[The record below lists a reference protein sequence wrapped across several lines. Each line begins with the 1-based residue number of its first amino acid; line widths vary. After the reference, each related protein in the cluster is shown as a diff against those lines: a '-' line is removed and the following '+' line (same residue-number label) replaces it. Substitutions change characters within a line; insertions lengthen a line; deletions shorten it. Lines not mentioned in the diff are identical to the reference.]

1 MSSMVDKIN
10 YNFTL
15 VSLKGGGPAGVQGI
29 QGIRGYNG
37 IQGMQGIK
45 GNNGASIHPGDPTD
59 MEDRIIGDIYIHDG
73 VIQQVN
79 EFNEVVDIT
88 NLNLAV
94 QSPFGVPDDDTLRT
108 INPNPEYADRKFVIG
123 ASTSDDTVNSII
135 TTDTTDPAKIYIAS
149 DNKHIKF
156 YSPDFSSLAGHIGY
170 AGSSLVMQSETG
182 SNIKVSGAGN
192 YYTEWTD
199 RYIKVNGDFSTI
211 AAFNT
216 SDIYLLLGVN
226 SDKKLAGNR
235 DGYDHD
241 KYWAIDNVSNNTL
254 FPISNDVNDIGKEQ
268 TVNGNTRIDNMYFN
282 KDSYMKF
289 VGDDTQYMNIVA
301 DKLTG
306 SPNSLPIITMSKD
319 GVAIGGL
326 KSQSG
331 QSSSAKSL
339 CEDFDTNN
347 KGFSIKLNT
356 PVNNADYGTI
366 LSMYSNTKALSALV
380 TTETNVWMRPNVI
393 QTENMFGGYYE
404 SDWTNTHHITLSQ
417 NMNADIFMREAY
429 SNLIT
434 VDRKTNILYKIPNNT
449 LHIHGADS
457 YIQNN
462 SYFGVGGDVVLS
474 GGNSINSSA
483 GENFGGNIYISGGS
497 AIRNNNGI
505 DFDSTRFGN
514 VIIGIN
520 PFHHKGGFRN
530 IYTANDN
537 KMTDTDPTG
546 VSFFDINK
554 VAVHG
559 NKIVLDSNANF
570 RVQTKGFKTKEPGSV
585 GETGRMTPWAR
596 TKDDMTL
603 QVSCINTINHSEPI
617 ILTQREICS
626 YQFMSG
632 VMQRTMRF
640 AVDTDNNI
648 EMTDISGLNLMNQLD
663 NTDGTVFFITEHV
676 WQKVGNIV
684 NVQTFG
690 RWLASK
696 PGDVNNLYHITDH
709 FFANQNTDLYASG
722 DWFTGATANRTCRNK
737 VLGKWLLNNGPT
749 YLTDHPYNTESI
761 EINTHPETMFVLP
774 VCVSGMKSSFIYGTG
789 NVFTEDSCSS
799 RDPSGSVL
807 QSGNIM
813 VGGYHDSIGIKPL
826 ANNQVTYNN
835 NFGGLING
843 DMSALHNKNYN
854 SAWMRNNEFTS
865 VSMNNLDVRFLYTD
879 IDPLYMWNDSRYKQT
894 EILQTDWEYIIP
906 DIMISNGLGNYEQVN
921 NVSTFRHSI
930 RMRPCIGAYTWIS
943 LNYSY
948 NIMSG
953 FNADDYVVQF
963 EKDGRT
969 IGGNTDIE

>member
-135 TTDTTDPAKIYIAS
+135 TVDTTDPAKIYIAS

-156 YSPDFSSLAGHIGY
+156 YNPDFSSLAGHIGY

-241 KYWAIDNVSNNTL
+241 KYWAVDNVSNNAL

-306 SPNSLPIITMSKD
+306 NPNSRPIITMSKD

-356 PVNNADYGTI
+356 PANNADYGTI
-366 LSMYSNTKALSALV
+366 LSMYSSTKVLSALV
-380 TTETNVWMRPNVI
+380 TTETNVWTNPNFEQSINV
-393 QTENMFGGYYE
+393 E

-417 NMNADIFMREAY
+417 NMNANIFMREAY

-434 VDRKTNILYKIPNNT
+434 VDRKINTHYKTPNNT

-457 YIQNN
+457 YIRNN
-462 SYFGVGGDVVLS
+462 AYFGVGGDVVLS

-483 GENFGGNIYISGGS
+483 SEYFGGNIYISGGS
-497 AIRNNNGI
+497 AMRNNNGI

-520 PFHHKGGFRN
+520 PFHHKGGFRGA
-530 IYTANDN
+530 YTADDN
-537 KMTDTDPTG
+537 KMTDTDPTD

-570 RVQTKGFKTKEPGSV
+570 RVQTKGFIAKEPDSNIAPK
-585 GETGRMTPWAR
+585 RMTPWAQ
-596 TKDDMTL
+596 TKEDTTL
-603 QVSCINTINHSEPI
+603 QVSCINTINHKEPI

-626 YQFMSG
+626 HQFMSG

-640 AVDTDNNI
+640 TVDANNNI

-663 NTDGTVFFITEHV
+663 NTNGTVFFITEHV
-676 WQKVGNIV
+676 WQKVGNVV

-696 PGDVNNLYHITDH
+696 PGDTNNLYHITDH
-709 FFANQNTDLYASG
+709 FFANQNTNLYAIG
-722 DWFTGATANRTCRNK
+722 DWFTGAASNRICRNK
-737 VLGKWLLNNGPT
+737 VLGKWMLKPDGSDYRADT
-749 YLTDHPYNTESI
+749 PYGETNV
-761 EINTHPETMFVLP
+761 HPETMFVLP
-774 VCVSGMKSSFIYGTG
+774 ISVSNMNSSFCYGIG
-789 NVFTEDSCSS
+789 NIFTEDACTFTQTRNNPISH
-799 RDPSGSVL
+799 DPTKSVL
-807 QSGNIM
+807 QSANVM
-813 VGGYHDSIGIKPL
+813 VGGYHKLVGN
-826 ANNQVTYNN
+826 AQ
-835 NFGGLING
+835 FGRTSG
-843 DMSALHNKNYN
+843 DRSALHDENYN
-854 SAWMRNNEFTS
+854 KAWKNDGVFDFKSISSDIN
-865 VSMNNLDVRFLYTD
+865 DVRLTD
-879 IDPLYMWNDSRYKQT
+879 VLIPNNYLWCDSRYVKT
-894 EILQTDWEYIIP
+894 EIKIPNWQYIIP
-906 DIMISNGLGNYEQVN
+906 DMMVNDISNDTPDVGNYRR
-921 NVSTFRHSI
+921 SK
-930 RMRPCIGAYTWIS
+930 RMRPCVGAYTWIS

-953 FNADDYVVQF
+953 FNTDDYVVQF
-963 EKDGRT
+963 EKDASQ
-969 IGGNTDIE
+969 IGIDVNIE